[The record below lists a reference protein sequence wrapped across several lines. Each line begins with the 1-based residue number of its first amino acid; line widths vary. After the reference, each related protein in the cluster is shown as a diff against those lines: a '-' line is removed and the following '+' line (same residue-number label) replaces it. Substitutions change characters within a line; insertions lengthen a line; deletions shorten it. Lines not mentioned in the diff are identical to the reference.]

1 MSYYIRYIS
10 IDETPTSLPDLVA
23 LLNIESPGYSLD
35 DSTLSFN
42 GRELAFIVVNH
53 PDEELFE
60 QEIAELIEFA
70 EEVESEDPNQ
80 AIGQERVLDGLRAA
94 TEIIAFQILSAGEE
108 KTFEYL
114 EPVWVCLDLNRKGML
129 QADGQGYFIAGELVL
144 AE

>member
-10 IDETPTSLPDLVA
+10 IDETPTSLPELVA
-23 LLNIESPGYSLD
+23 MLNVENPGYSLE

-42 GRELAFIVVNH
+42 GRELADIEVNRAG
-53 PDEELFE
+53 EELFE
-60 QEIAELIEFA
+60 EEIVELIEFA
-70 EEVESEDPNQ
+70 EAIESEDPNQ

-108 KTFEYL
+108 KTFELL
-114 EPVWVCLDLNRKGML
+114 EPVWGCLDLNRKGML
-129 QADGQGYFIAGELVL
+129 QADQQGYFIAGELVL